1 MPNRTRMSSA
11 IRTIAWPSCKLRL
24 RGLIGVLGSVD
35 RICSDDDVVAD
46 DLLDDWCD
54 RLERV
59 PEGHLD
65 RLIAGGGRH
74 VVASGAEVGRRV
86 RAQAAT
92 RTVRGP
98 VARGAW
104 VGDEDPARVR
114 GRLGRRT
121 LRDAA
126 VGQRADRAGRVV
138 S

>member
-1 MPNRTRMSSA
+1 MARPSMPNMSRMSSA
-11 IRTIAWPSCKLRL
+11 IVTIAWLSCKLRL
-24 RGLIGVLGSVD
+24 RGLIGVLDSVD

-65 RLIAGGGRH
+65 RLIAGGGRD

-86 RAQAAT
+86 RAQAAP

-104 VGDEDPARVR
+104 VGDEDPARIRRRPGR
-114 GRLGRRT
+114 GGLPG
-121 LRDAA
+121 AA
-126 VGQRADRAGRVV
+126 VGER
-138 S
+138 

>member
-24 RGLIGVLGSVD
+24 RGLIGVLGSVN

-65 RLIAGGGRH
+65 GLIAGGGRH
-74 VVASGAEVGRRV
+74 VGTSGAEVGRRA

-92 RTVRGP
+92 RS
-98 VARGAW
+98 
-104 VGDEDPARVR
+104 VR
-114 GRLGRRT
+114 GRVDGGAL
-121 LRDAA
+121 
-126 VGQRADRAGRVV
+126 
-138 S
+138 